1 MLDQYYVYLEGKEKE
16 YYTEKAQLASEDTKK
31 ARDEWI
37 AAREARFE
45 KEKRG
50 PETESTRDLLKYEKE
65 LEELAKAEN
74 EARLKYDQAAK
85 ESKEAWTEVGVL
97 NTETKDELALLQQEL
112 ATTAFKAGDSLTKA
126 QVDALKAMGVNIDNF
141 VVTLKDGSAVV
152 LDKAEELGTE
162 TGLAYFRGLK
172 EKGEEINLSEVLS
185 IDVANGL
192 LGEGLVSEDE
202 YKQIIQILDATG

>member
-1 MLDQYYVYLEGKEKE
+1 MLDQYYDYLEGKEKE

-112 ATTAFKAGDSLTKA
+112 ATTVLKAGDSLTKA
-126 QVDALKAMGVNIDNF
+126 QVDALKAMGVNVDNF
-141 VVTLKDGSAVV
+141 AVTLKDGSAVV
-152 LDKAEELGTE
+152 LDKAEELGNE

-172 EKGEEINLSEVLS
+172 E
-185 IDVANGL
+185 
-192 LGEGLVSEDE
+192 
-202 YKQIIQILDATG
+202 

>member
-65 LEELAKAEN
+65 LEALAKAEN
-74 EARLKYDQAAK
+74 EAKIKYDQAAK
-85 ESKEAWTEVGVL
+85 ESKEAWTEAGIL
-97 NTETKDELALLQQEL
+97 NAETKDELALLQQEL
-112 ATTAFKAGDSLTKA
+112 ATTVLKAGDSLTKA
-126 QVDALKAMGVNIDNF
+126 QVDALKAMGVNVDNF
-141 VVTLKDGSAVV
+141 AVTLKDGSAVV
-152 LDKAEELGTE
+152 LDKAEELGNE